1 MVAAS
6 QGFSEYNEAA
16 RLAGGPAVIQQV
28 HPESTRLGLSL
39 RVGLGDRSAAD
50 RMCRMSQ
57 GGRPVP
63 ARGSDGPAGKA
74 AGLPPRCGGKPAVLH
89 RRAVG
94 PFLTRGTPERMRR
107 TRPYRRRRRGG
118 IAVRSAAAL
127 HSLDLHPL
135 EDGGRRRAC
144 RNEPQRQRWADGGRP
159 SGLPGAAAGGYAAAV
174 DLAPPPG
181 LKADAANK
189 DFGSKS
195 CVAYQPASGN
205 TRCCLSARQNLV
217 LPQCRLR
224 SGSRH
229 CQRAESPGARVP
241 S

>member
-1 MVAAS
+1 MDRPRATTEGRPSNVGLVAANQS
-6 QGFSEYNEAA
+6 TMRFSECNEAE
-16 RLAGGPAVIQQV
+16 R
-28 HPESTRLGLSL
+28 

-50 RMCRMSQ
+50 RLCGMSQ

-74 AGLPPRCGGKPAVLH
+74 AGLPPRCGGRPAALDRKAH
-89 RRAVG
+89 G
-94 PFLTRGTPERMRR
+94 PFRTRGTRPLERMRR
-107 TRPYRRRRRGG
+107 TRPCRRGG
-118 IAVRSAAAL
+118 SAVWSTAAL